1 MLLFFFSL
9 LSDQIEC
16 AYWLSQLREGTNHS
30 NASCNIVEKEST
42 HIFLILFSSFFLFFF
57 LFLSYSFLLF
67 PSCAVMSAMDK
78 AKELWKQLLSKV
90 DEVTKDWTPEQK
102 RLYSAVAFTA
112 VTASSVTLLAARLAS
127 CRGNA
132 GSHPNSNTKSSDI
145 YESEAS
151 ARQYMEFHYT
161 PWRESYAQR
170 LRSVSE
176 ASDFP
181 TRVAHKFRAF
191 LKPGKRGMR
200 GLDIGC
206 ATGAS
211 VLEMSKMFDGGVVGI
226 DFSEVFIHLAKE
238 VAAMPTSGKKVAYTA
253 PVQGEITEPREL
265 ELPRGVH
272 PERCEFYAGDAMD
285 MFEEDHKTEKT
296 VSTRYSDV
304 TYWQAKKDE
313 KFDGVLCL
321 NLIDRVPD
329 PQRLINS
336 FARLVEN
343 EGVLIL
349 ADPYS
354 WWEDA
359 TPKSKWLGGTPKGG
373 RSEDAV
379 KAALEKEFELLNE
392 SDEGFLIRDHV
403 RHYQLGFSHC
413 TVWRKK

>member
-1 MLLFFFSL
+1 MPITDKVKEVQGQLAAKVEEASKSL
-9 LSDQIEC
+9 
-16 AYWLSQLREGTNHS
+16 
-30 NASCNIVEKEST
+30 
-42 HIFLILFSSFFLFFF
+42 
-57 LFLSYSFLLF
+57 
-67 PSCAVMSAMDK
+67 
-78 AKELWKQLLSKV
+78 
-90 DEVTKDWTPEQK
+90 TPEQR
-102 RLYSAVAFTA
+102 RLYVAVAATA
-112 VTASSVTLLAARLAS
+112 LAASGATFLTLRLAS
-127 CRGNA
+127 ALRGGRH
-132 GSHPNSNTKSSDI
+132 GSGGSSSRPDSHSKSSDI

-161 PWRESYAQR
+161 PSRESYTQR

-181 TRVAHKFRAF
+181 TRVAHKFRTH
-191 LKPGKRGMR
+191 LKLGKRGMR

-211 VLEMSKMFDGGVVGI
+211 VLEMSKMFDGGVIGI

-238 VAAMPTSGKKVAYTA
+238 VAAMPTSGQKVAYTA
-253 PVQGEITEPREL
+253 PVQGEITEAREL

-272 PERCEFYAGDAMD
+272 PERCAFYAGDAMD

-296 VSTRYSDV
+296 VSDRYPDV
-304 TYWQAKKDE
+304 TYWQAKPEE

-329 PQRLINS
+329 PQRLIDS
-336 FARLVEN
+336 FGRLVEKD
-343 EGVLIL
+343 GVLIL

-359 TPKSKWLGGTPKGG
+359 TPKSKWLGGTRDGK

-379 KAALEKEFELLNE
+379 KAALEKEFELLSE
-392 SDEGFLIRDHV
+392 SDEAFLIRDHV

-413 TVWRKK
+413 TIWRKK